1 MNGAVEISFFF
12 QPDRVLD
19 GMDRENPERIP
30 ARASE
35 RASEFDFDFFLR
47 PIKREKEKKKKN
59 EIYHSFIVDC
69 CCGIYFVVSIFY
81 GGVRHGALCF
91 GSRVHRGRLE
101 MRSRES

>member
-1 MNGAVEISFFF
+1 MHAAHPRYRRIYRFTLTNNDKHVTDERRGGDFIFF

-19 GMDRENPERIP
+19 G
-30 ARASE
+30 
-35 RASEFDFDFFLR
+35 
-47 PIKREKEKKKKN
+47 KREKEKKKKN